1 MKLILKEEKQTM
13 AMTLNE
19 LLSAVVQTILFS
31 LIPFIWWLVTAR
43 KKESF
48 FSWIG
53 LKKPVGNLRTILIW
67 MACVFVICEVVGFF
81 LYNLFMKADW
91 NQQSYAGAGAAGIP
105 AAIIYSYIHT
115 AFSEEILFRGFM
127 QKRLQKQFGFAV
139 GTFIQSFVFGAI
151 HVVLNLSNINLVQ
164 GIVLMVVPMITA
176 VFLAIIN
183 EKKCGGSIIPS
194 WIIHGTMNI
203 ITNLTQL

>member
-1 MKLILKEEKQTM
+1 M
-13 AMTLNE
+13 AMTLGE
-19 LLSAVVQTILFS
+19 LFSAVVQIILFS

-53 LKKPVGNLRTILIW
+53 LKKPVGNRRNILIW
-67 MACVFVICEVVGFF
+67 IVCVFVICEAAGFL

-91 NQQSYAGAGAAGIP
+91 NQQGYAGVGAAGIP
-105 AAIIYSYIHT
+105 AAIIFSYIHT
-115 AFSEEILFRGFM
+115 AFSEEILFRGFL

-164 GIVLMVVPMITA
+164 GIVLMVVPMIIA

-183 EKKCGGSIIPS
+183 EKKCGGSIIPG
-194 WIIHGTMNI
+194 WLIHGTMNL
-203 ITNLTQL
+203 ITNLSTL

>member
-1 MKLILKEEKQTM
+1 M

-19 LLSAVVQTILFS
+19 LLNAVVQTILFS

-53 LKKPVGNLRTILIW
+53 LEKPVGNRRNILIW
-67 MACVFVICEVVGFF
+67 IACVFVICEAAGFL

-91 NQQSYAGAGAAGIP
+91 NQQGYAGAGAAGIP
-105 AAIIYSYIHT
+105 AAIIFSYIQT
-115 AFSEEILFRGFM
+115 AFSEEILFRGFL

-194 WIIHGTMNI
+194 WIIHGTMNL
-203 ITNLTQL
+203 ITNLSTL